1 MKNKNNNINMNNS
14 SINHLK
20 RRLFISAVKRIET
33 KYCRT
38 KYIYDVNCINNL
50 IFNDSSRVVALFKDF
65 LIISDNTE
73 FLRRFYSKDEA
84 TPRLRK
90 IVNFYETYSKIFP
103 NYMVLPESRYL
114 YKNIRRKQKMIDAV
128 NEIKREEEENRKKIA
143 ENNKDNT
150 YGNVYSSKK
159 GMYSNNKQGG
169 VISNNNVFTEKVQQS
184 INKYHPSFSVSRIEC
199 NDNESGDVSNYMQY
213 VNFNNNNNGNGNW
226 SSKAKYKSNN
236 NRNKKD
242 NDSNEMSISLYVS
255 KYKKVLF
262 NNNNNNNNSNDINL
276 NINNETNISIV
287 DILQLLSPS
296 KTAKDA
302 QHTKRISSNG
312 VTINNNN
319 NTKRK
324 KTPHRLKQPQSKK
337 PTKTHLQLHKSKK
350 NIYLNNIDHNNN
362 TIHKQHQHQQQH
374 HPTIT
379 ANKSKSQRLTTSSA
393 STSINKVT
401 HNVYNNYQNIII
413 KNQSTGNTVI
423 NINNNYYQYQ
433 TVSNDNTKLKQQQT
447 SSSSKNKSKQSSTAI
462 TSVKTP
468 RNGTK
473 HTTVVK
479 TKPSSH
485 TTTTIANK
493 HYSKSPLRKS
503 TTTTT
508 RYKSTAHTK
517 SNNVSSTVHNATISS
532 AAKQR
537 TRPIISVN
545 PSTSTTKSARKPL
558 KHTKSL
564 YTHFT
569 TVSNVN
575 KASINNNNS
584 SNTLIRSESVYT
596 VKSKYLS
603 TTQSVF
609 SPRNKGV
616 NAVVDDK
623 ALTTALRCK
632 YKAFLQKMKSNTG
645 RYVGKRN
652 SEGLFG
658 NNSITTGSASSSYR
672 GSCTNRNYLTT
683 LISNSS
689 VTNIN
694 LKKSVTK
701 QIFRDISSTH
711 VGKQH
716 ANVVVGNKGGL
727 SPNMSG
733 NGGRNSNI
741 GVNSGNS
748 GNININNSN
757 STNNVNN
764 NWRGSSFE
772 MMQVP
777 NLKMKKI
784 TVNRKGY
791 TKRGN

>member
-1 MKNKNNNINMNNS
+1 MNNN

-38 KYIYDVNCINNL
+38 KYIYDVNCVNNL

-73 FLRRFYSKDEA
+73 FLRRFYCKDEA

-143 ENNKDNT
+143 ENNNNNNNNGCNGVK
-150 YGNVYSSKK
+150 NVYASKK
-159 GMYSNNKQGG
+159 GMHSSNKGG
-169 VISNNNVFTEKVQQS
+169 VMCSNNNVFTEKVQQS
-184 INKYHPSFSVSRIEC
+184 INKYHPSFSVSMIEC
-199 NDNESGDVSNYMQY
+199 NENESGDVSNYMQY
-213 VNFNNNNNGNGNW
+213 VNFNNNNTGV
-226 SSKAKYKSNN
+226 KAKYKSNN
-236 NRNKKD
+236 KNKKD
-242 NDSNEMSISLYVS
+242 NDGNEMSISLHAS
-255 KYKKVLF
+255 KYKKVPF
-262 NNNNNNNNSNDINL
+262 NNNNNSNSNDINF
-276 NINNETNISIV
+276 NANNETNISIV
-287 DILQLLSPS
+287 DMLQLLSPS

-312 VTINNNN
+312 VTINNNNN

-350 NIYLNNIDHNNN
+350 NIYLNNIDHNSNA
-362 TIHKQHQHQQQH
+362 IHKHQQHQQHQQH

-379 ANKSKSQRLTTSSA
+379 TNKSKSQRLTTSSA
-393 STSINKVT
+393 SSSINKVT

-433 TVSNDNTKLKQQQT
+433 TVSNDTTKHKQQQT

-468 RNGTK
+468 RNNTK

-479 TKPSSH
+479 TKQPSH
-485 TTTTIANK
+485 TTTTPSTTSTCLTIANK
-493 HYSKSPLRKS
+493 HCSKSPLRKS
-503 TTTTT
+503 TTTT
-508 RYKSTAHTK
+508 RHKSTAHTK

-569 TVSNVN
+569 TVSNVH
-575 KASINNNNS
+575 KPANNNNNN

-609 SPRNKGV
+609 SPRHKGV
-616 NAVVDDK
+616 NAVNDDK

-632 YKAFLQKMKSNTG
+632 YKAFLQKMKSSTG

-711 VGKQH
+711 VGVGVGKQH
-716 ANVVVGNKGGL
+716 VNGVKGGL

-733 NGGRNSNI
+733 NAGRNSNI
-741 GVNSGNS
+741 GVNGVN
-748 GNININNSN
+748 GGVNNSN